1 MDARVNEL
9 LRSAFRTA
17 PGREANEAIERV
29 RSEQGSGEE
38 GGDEPRSYELVLTGW
53 EPFEKEQLPK
63 LVYHLE
69 SIGSHLPGCSG
80 VFIAAFTGDELR
92 FLHARDLLAE
102 AGRML
107 GLSPEQLVERYG
119 TGESR
124 TAQPGPTRPSQSGSR
139 GLLLSS
145 GDGGNG

>member
-1 MDARVNEL
+1 VNEL

-29 RSEQGSGEE
+29 RREQSGEE
-38 GGDEPRSYELVLTGW
+38 GDEPRSYELVLTGW

-107 GLSPEQLVERYG
+107 GLSAEDLVERYG

-124 TAQPGPTRPSQSGSR
+124 TAASGPTRPTQSGPKA
-139 GLLLSS
+139 LLPPP
-145 GDGGNG
+145 GGNG